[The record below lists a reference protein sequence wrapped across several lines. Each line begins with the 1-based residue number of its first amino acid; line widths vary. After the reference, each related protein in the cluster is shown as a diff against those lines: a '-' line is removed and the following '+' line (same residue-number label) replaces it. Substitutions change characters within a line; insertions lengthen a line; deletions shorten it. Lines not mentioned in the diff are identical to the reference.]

1 LTATSRVLAVALC
14 ALALS
19 ALAACG
25 GDDDDDTPSGTPRVE
40 GKPATASDLQATP
53 WQLTSYAVSGSDNLS
68 GATEDAPGTAQFENG
83 TVNGST
89 GCNNY
94 HASYQLPNAG
104 DIDFGPVAAT
114 QAACGDS
121 ATTAQEQGM
130 LKGFDRA
137 SRVVLNNTDLQ
148 FLDDRNTPVL
158 VFEVAKPK
166 PLEGTAWKLLSY
178 RTPTA
183 VTSALN
189 GAEITASFENG
200 TMSGSAGCN
209 NYTAPYTGGGDGAS
223 GALKIG
229 GNIAMTQKLCTE
241 PEGVTE
247 QEQVYT
253 AALGTVTSFEIV
265 GNELTLLDAQGRD
278 AATYQ
283 G

>member
-1 LTATSRVLAVALC
+1 MTAAGRVLALAVCAVAIC
-14 ALALS
+14 

-25 GDDDDDTPSGTPRVE
+25 GDDDDDTPSGTPNVE
-40 GKPATASDLQATP
+40 GKPATAQDLQANP
-53 WQLTSYAVSGSDNLS
+53 WQLTSYAASGSDNLS
-68 GATEDAPGTAQFENG
+68 GATEDAPGTAQFAG
-83 TVNGST
+83 GSVNGST
-89 GCNNY
+89 GCNSY

-114 QAACGDS
+114 QAACGDT

-137 SRVVLNNTDLQ
+137 TRVVLNKTDLQ
-148 FLDDRNTPVL
+148 FLDARNTPVL
-158 VFEVAKPK
+158 VFEVAQPK
-166 PLEGTAWKLLSY
+166 PLEGTAWNLLSY

-189 GAEITASFENG
+189 GAEITASFANG
-200 TMSGSAGCN
+200 QMSGSAGCN
-209 NYTAPYTGGGDGAS
+209 NYTAAYTGGGDGAS

-229 GNIAMTQKLCTE
+229 AIAMTQKLCTE
-241 PEGVTE
+241 PDGVTQ

-253 AALGTVTSFEIV
+253 AALGTVASFEII